1 MLHVLLHAVA
11 KGDLKREQLA
21 IYYFKNVDGKAAV
34 QPLEIDEQGGVKGG
48 LPGFF
53 DQSLAELS
61 EYLDALK
68 KS

>member
-1 MLHVLLHAVA
+1 MATGQLTP
-11 KGDLKREQLA
+11 DELA
-21 IYYFKNVDGKAAV
+21 IYYFEN
-34 QPLEIDEQGGVKGG
+34 EEGVAKVRRLAINALGQVEGG

-68 KS
+68 KT